1 MIPFRQEKK
10 LFLSYTLK
18 EKSKN
23 NLKKKSL
30 QTLCINSLE
39 DLKAHNINVI
49 SVEKISSLANSMIFA
64 TATSA
69 RHAKALSEKLVE
81 NVKNSGEI
89 VLGVE
94 GNDDCEWIL
103 IDCEDVIVNI
113 MIEKIRKYY
122 DLESLWSFDGNLT
135 EIHS

>member
-1 MIPFRQEKK
+1 M
-10 LFLSYTLK
+10 
-18 EKSKN
+18 
-23 NLKKKSL
+23 KKKSL

-49 SVEKISSLANSMIFA
+49 SIEKISSLANSMIFA

-81 NVKNSGEI
+81 KVKNSGEI

-122 DLESLWSFDGNLT
+122 DLESLWSFDGSLT

>member
-1 MIPFRQEKK
+1 MIPFHQEKK

-39 DLKAHNINVI
+39 DLKAHNISVI
-49 SVEKISSLANSMIFA
+49 SVEKISSLTNSMIFA

-69 RHAKALSEKLVE
+69 RHAKALSEKL
-81 NVKNSGEI
+81 
-89 VLGVE
+89 VE

-122 DLESLWSFDGNLT
+122 DLESLWSFDGSLT

>member
-1 MIPFRQEKK
+1 MIPFQQEKK

-39 DLKAHNINVI
+39 DLKAHNISVI
-49 SVEKISSLANSMIFA
+49 SVEKISSLTNSMIFA

-122 DLESLWSFDGNLT
+122 DLESLWSFDGSLN

>member
-1 MIPFRQEKK
+1 MIPFHQEKK

-23 NLKKKSL
+23 NLKKKLL

-122 DLESLWSFDGNLT
+122 DLESLWSFDGSLT

>member
-1 MIPFRQEKK
+1 
-10 LFLSYTLK
+10 
-18 EKSKN
+18 
-23 NLKKKSL
+23 
-30 QTLCINSLE
+30 
-39 DLKAHNINVI
+39 
-49 SVEKISSLANSMIFA
+49 MIFA

-122 DLESLWSFDGNLT
+122 DLESLWSCDGSLT